1 MAEKSFVVR
10 KGLEVAETLIFSNDE
25 INSVGIASTQPGGKL
40 TVSGTIEGDGIRLV
54 GFTTAERG
62 IHLGVGGTVISA
74 ETNTQKVGIN
84 EASPSFPL
92 EVKDPAGIGGTTL
105 FMHGNVGVS
114 TDLIVDETATIQRDL
129 TVNRHCLVSASGIT
143 TLASETKITGAISS
157 HINATSSLAVGSTA
171 SFGGAVAFASSIGG
185 PEAHIDDLTVR
196 RNLVV
201 NATGFSTIASDL
213 SVTGNVTTHLGVTSS
228 LSIGSTSDFTGAV
241 AFASSIGGPEAHID
255 DLTVRRN
262 LFVSSAGVGTI
273 AADIAITGS
282 VTEHL
287 GVTSSL
293 SIGSTSDFTGAISC
307 ASSMTAV
314 TFFGDGNGL
323 TNINPSEVN
332 LDGTDQ
338 RLDDLDVSGIGTI
351 ATLVVSGV
359 STFTGDLTA
368 ADIIAG
374 QSSYGQISAPNH
386 LKHKQHCFHIQV
398 NSQTNANPSISL
410 QDPIIWVL
418 LILLSIKQ
426 VVILPLQQ

>member
-1 MAEKSFVVR
+1 M
-10 KGLEVAETLIFSNDE
+10 
-25 INSVGIASTQPGGKL
+25 
-40 TVSGTIEGDGIRLV
+40 
-54 GFTTAERG
+54 
-62 IHLGVGGTVISA
+62 
-74 ETNTQKVGIN
+74 
-84 EASPSFPL
+84 
-92 EVKDPAGIGGTTL
+92 
-105 FMHGNVGVS
+105 
-114 TDLIVDETATIQRDL
+114 
-129 TVNRHCLVSASGIT
+129 
-143 TLASETKITGAISS
+143 
-157 HINATSSLAVGSTA
+157 
-171 SFGGAVAFASSIGG
+171 
-185 PEAHIDDLTVR
+185 
-196 RNLVV
+196 
-201 NATGFSTIASDL
+201 
-213 SVTGNVTTHLGVTSS
+213 TGNVTTHLGVTSS

-386 LKHKQHCFHIQV
+386 LGTNNTADIQV
-398 NSQTNANPSISL
+398 NSQTNANPSIFFEETLRSN
-410 QDPIIWVL
+410 IWVL
-418 LILLSIKQ
+418 
-426 VVILPLQQ
+426 VF